1 MEHDIEHFIGR
12 WKASGAAERANY
24 ALFLSELCDLLDVP
38 RPEPKQP
45 DDAANAYVFEKDV
58 TFQHADGTTSI
69 GRIDLYR
76 RGCFVLEAKQ
86 GVDAPEP
93 QALPLVKRPAKS
105 KAGHGQRGT
114 VRWDHTMVAA
124 RAQAEQYARALPTT
138 EGWPPFLIVV
148 DVGHCMELYADF
160 SLQGKSYLQYPN
172 AQGFR
177 ILLDS
182 LTSEG
187 TRALLSTVWTDPA
200 SLDPSRR
207 AARVTRE
214 VAEHM
219 AVLARSLEAQGQD
232 AETVAGFLM
241 RCLFTMFA
249 EDVKLI
255 PKDSFT
261 DMLVKL
267 RGNAGQS
274 VVMLGMLWQN
284 MDKGGFS
291 PLLATNVLRFNGSLF
306 ANPEALPLTEQ
317 QLELLIEA
325 AKFDW
330 QDVEPAI
337 FGTLLERALNP
348 KDRHKLGAHYT
359 PRAYVERLVM
369 PTIVEPLRE
378 DWANVKAAG
387 VALASQDDFDGACRE
402 VEAFHGRLC
411 KTKVLDPAC
420 GTGNFLYV
428 SMEHMKRLEG
438 EVLDTLKD
446 LGRHSSLFQAA
457 EVKGYSVTPEQF
469 LGIEVNPLAAAVA
482 RVVLW
487 IGYLQ
492 WHFRTRG
499 RTMPPEPVLKTGD
512 NIQCRDALLAWDGDP
527 ELVLDDQ
534 GKPVTRWDGESTK
547 PHSVTGEPVPDE
559 SKRVPVYRYRNPHK
573 AEWAAADYVVGNPPF
588 VGNWRMRGALGEG
601 YAETLRAT
609 YPEVPESVD
618 YVMYWWS
625 NAAELVRT
633 GTARR
638 FGLITTNSLPQ
649 KFCRRVLEHHMN
661 GDPPLSL
668 LFAVPDHPWVD
679 AADGAAVRISMTV
692 GEAGARPGRL
702 CVVARETETVG
713 DAVKVEFFERIG
725 RIHADLKIGAD
736 VASTVPLL
744 ANDRLSSR
752 GMSLHGAGFIV
763 TPEESFSLGLGRI
776 PGLEKH
782 IRHYRNGKD
791 IMATPRGVMVIDLDG
806 LSAEDVRL
814 RYPEVYQWV
823 AERVKPE
830 RDQNNEPYRRQ
841 FWWLFGRKNTD
852 LRSFLRGLPRY
863 ISTVE
868 TSKHRV
874 FVFLGADILPDNK
887 LVNIG
892 LAHALHLGV
901 LSSRLHVTWALAAGA
916 RLEDRPVYVKS
927 TCFDS
932 FPFPACT
939 DSQQARIRELGEA
952 LDAHRK
958 RQQALHPDLTLT
970 GMYNVLAKLR
980 SGEPLTAKERTIHEQ
995 GLCSVL
1001 KQIHDDLDAAVFE
1014 AYGWPATLT
1023 DEEILER
1030 LVALNHERAE
1040 EEKRGLVRWLRPDHQ
1055 NPAGKAAG
1063 LEQPAAKRG
1072 ELFETE
1078 ESDEAEAVPAATPV
1092 AVAQGR
1098 KLPWP
1103 DSVPEQVQ
1111 AVRSML
1117 ASMPAPVTAEAV
1129 AKRFQRARK
1138 DRVRELLDTL
1148 VLLGQARKVGD
1159 GYGA

>member
-1 MEHDIEHFIGR
+1 MEHGIEQFIQR

-24 ALFLSELCDLLDVP
+24 ALFLSELCDLLEVP

-45 DDAANAYVFEKDV
+45 DDAVNAYVFEKDV
-58 TFQHADGTTSI
+58 IFQHTDGTTSI

-86 GVDAPEP
+86 GVDAPEA
-93 QALPLVKRPAKS
+93 QALPLLKKPTKP

-124 RAQAEQYARALPTT
+124 RAQAEQYAKALPSS

-148 DVGHCMELYADF
+148 DVGHCIELYADF
-160 SLQGKSYLQYPN
+160 SLQGKAYLQFPN
-172 AQGFR
+172 VQGFR
-177 ILLDS
+177 IPLDG
-182 LTSEG
+182 LTSAE
-187 TRALLSTVWTDPA
+187 TRALLRAVWTDPM

-219 AVLARSLEAQGQD
+219 AVLARSLEAQGHG

-249 EDVKLI
+249 EDVKLL

-261 DMLVKL
+261 DLLAKL
-267 RGNAGQS
+267 RGNAAHS
-274 VVMLGMLWQN
+274 TVMLGMLWQS

-291 PLLATNVLRFNGSLF
+291 PLLAMSVLRFNGSLF

-317 QLELLIEA
+317 QLELLIDA
-325 AKFDW
+325 ARFDW

-378 DWANVKAAG
+378 DWSNVKAAA
-387 VALASQDDFDGACRE
+387 VALASQGDFDGACRE
-402 VEAFHGRLC
+402 VEGFHGRLC

-428 SMEHMKRLEG
+428 AMEHMKRLEG

-512 NIQCRDALLAWDGDP
+512 NIVCRDAVLAWDGDP

-547 PHSVTGEPVPDE
+547 PHPVTGEQVPDE
-559 SKRVPVYRYRNPHK
+559 SKRSPVYRYRNPCK
-573 AEWAAADYVVGNPPF
+573 AEWPQADFIVGNPPF
-588 VGNWRMRGALGEG
+588 LGNKRMRLGLGDG
-601 YAETLRAT
+601 YVEVLRST
-609 YPEVPESVD
+609 WDDVPDSAD
-618 YVMYWWS
+618 YVMYWWHK
-625 NAAELVRT
+625 AAEIVRA
-633 GTARR
+633 GQARR
-638 FGLITTNSLPQ
+638 FGLITTNSLTQ
-649 KFCRRVLEHHMN
+649 SFNRKIVQNHMEA
-661 GDPPLSL
+661 DPPLSL
-668 LFAVPDHPWVD
+668 AFAVPDHPWVD
-679 AADGAAVRISMTV
+679 SVEGAAVRISMTV
-692 GEAGARPGRL
+692 GERGRNEGLLAWTVSERPS
-702 CVVARETETVG
+702 AT
-713 DAVKVEFFERIG
+713 DQ
-725 RIHADLKIGAD
+725 AD
-736 VASTVPLL
+736 VELAERRGVITPGLSVGANLASISPLL
-744 ANDRLSSR
+744 ANRGLACPGVQLS
-752 GMSLHGAGFIV
+752 GQGFLV
-763 TPEESFSLGLGRI
+763 PRAE
-776 PGLEKH
+776 
-782 IRHYRNGKD
+782 RHRF
-791 IMATPRGVMVIDLDG
+791 
-806 LSAEDVRL
+806 SAETSRAML
-814 RYPEVYQWV
+814 RRYITGRDLVQGMREAYVLDTFGIQEEELALQFPDAFQWLRD
-823 AERVKPE
+823 RVFPDRRENPRPK
-830 RDQNNEPYRRQ
+830 YREE
-841 FWWLFGRKNTD
+841 WWLHAEARSSFRSALVGLTRMLVTCRTGR
-852 LRSFLRGLPRY
+852 
-863 ISTVE
+863 
-868 TSKHRV
+868 HRV
-874 FVFLGADILPDNK
+874 FEFLPMEYLPETTVVIL
-887 LVNIG
+887 
-892 LAHALHLGV
+892 ALDDAYALGV
-901 LSSRLHVTWALAAGA
+901 LSSSIHVGFSLAVGGT
-916 RLEDRPVYVKS
+916 LEDRPRYQHRQTFVP
-927 TCFDS
+927 
-932 FPFPACT
+932 FPFPVCG
-939 DSQQARIRELGEA
+939 DEKKARIRDLAEY

-980 SGEPLTAKERTIHEQ
+980 SGEALTAKERVIHEQ

-1014 AYGWPATLT
+1014 AYGWPDTLT

-1040 EEKRGLVRWLRPDHQ
+1040 EEKRGLVRWLRPDFQ
-1055 NPAGKAAG
+1055 NPAGKAA
-1063 LEQPAAKRG
+1063 EPAQPVAVQG
-1072 ELFETE
+1072 ELFEAE
-1078 ESDEAEAVPAATPV
+1078 EPDEGEAAPVAAPAAAASGP
-1092 AVAQGR
+1092 
-1098 KLPWP
+1098 KPPWP

-1117 ASMPAPVTAEAV
+1117 ASMPAPVTVEAL
-1129 AKRFQRARK
+1129 AKRFARARK

-1148 VLLGQARKVGD
+1148 VLLGQARKAGD
-1159 GYGA
+1159 GYGG